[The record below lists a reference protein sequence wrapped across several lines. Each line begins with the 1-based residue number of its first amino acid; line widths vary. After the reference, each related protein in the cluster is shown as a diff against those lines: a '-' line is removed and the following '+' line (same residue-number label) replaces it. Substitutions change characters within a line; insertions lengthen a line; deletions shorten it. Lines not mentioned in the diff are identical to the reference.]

1 MRRRRVVLV
10 GAGHAHL
17 HLLRR
22 SDVFARRGIELV
34 LISPDGFWYS
44 GLATGVLSG
53 QYGKELDFIDPEGLL
68 QVCDGRYVR
77 DRMTGL
83 DRNRRA
89 VLLENGDSELFDILS
104 IDVGSAPPSISGE
117 AAGILNVKPI
127 TNLIWL
133 RSSIEERLRSALTCE
148 VAIAGSGV
156 TAFELAAN
164 IAGLGER
171 RGGKITVSIY
181 GRGPLALKELP
192 SRARNLVLDR
202 LAQRGV
208 TFHSMAE
215 VVGAEGHQLLFADG
229 SRRRFTF
236 ALNASGLVPA
246 QIVGSLGL
254 CVSDSGGLITDAYL
268 NCADRIFA
276 AGDCIAFRGT
286 SLPCVGVYAVRQ
298 APVLLANILATL
310 EGTAL
315 RAFRP
320 QSHYL
325 SIMNLG
331 DGTGLAVRGRFWSH
345 GRIVMLVKDII
356 DRRFV
361 GH

>member
-1 MRRRRVVLV
+1 MSRKRVVLV

-22 SDVFARRGIELV
+22 SDAFARRGIELV

-44 GLATGVLSG
+44 GLATGVLGG
-53 QYGKELDFIDPEGLL
+53 QYGAELDFIDPAGLL
-68 QVCDGRYVR
+68 QACGGRHVR

-83 DRNRRA
+83 DRNRRS

-104 IDVGSAPPSISGE
+104 IDVGSAAPPIAGD
-117 AAGILNVKPI
+117 ADGILDVKPV

-133 RSSIEERLRSALTCE
+133 RNAIEERLGSSQLCE
-148 VAIAGSGV
+148 IAIVGSGV

-171 RGGKITVSIY
+171 RGRKISVSIY
-181 GRGPLALKELP
+181 GRGPIALTELP
-192 SRARNLVLDR
+192 LGARNLIVDR
-202 LAQRGV
+202 LARRGV
-208 TFHSMAE
+208 TFHSAAE
-215 VVGAEGHQLLFADG
+215 VVGAENDHLLFADG
-229 SRRRFTF
+229 ERRLFTF
-236 ALNASGLVPA
+236 AVNASGLVPIS
-246 QIVGSLGL
+246 IVGSLGL
-254 CVSDSGGLITDAYL
+254 RLNDRGGLVTDAYL
-268 NCADRIFA
+268 KCADGIFA
-276 AGDCIAFRGT
+276 AGDCIAFCGT

-298 APVLLANILATL
+298 APVLLANILATV

-315 RAFRP
+315 RVFRP
-320 QSHYL
+320 QRHYL

-331 DGTGLAVRGRFWSH
+331 DGTGLAVRGRFWTH
-345 GRIVMLVKDII
+345 GRTAMRVKDII

>member
-1 MRRRRVVLV
+1 MRPKRVVLV

-22 SDVFARRGIELV
+22 SDVFARRGIELI

-44 GLATGVLSG
+44 GLATGVLGG
-53 QYGKELDFIDPEGLL
+53 QYGTDLDFIDPEGLL

-83 DRNRRA
+83 DRNRRS

-104 IDVGSAPPSISGE
+104 IDVGSAPPSIAGN
-117 AAGILNVKPI
+117 ADGILDVKPI
-127 TNLIWL
+127 TNLILL
-133 RSSIEERLRSALTCE
+133 RNAIEEQLRSAQLCE
-148 VAIAGSGV
+148 VAIVGSGV

-164 IAGLGER
+164 IAGLGKR
-171 RGGKITVSIY
+171 RAGKVTVSIY
-181 GRGPLALKELP
+181 GRGPLALTELP
-192 SRARNLVLDR
+192 SGARNLVLNR

-208 TFHSMAE
+208 IVHSMAE
-215 VVGAEGHQLLFADG
+215 VVGAEDHVLLFADG

-236 ALNASGLVPA
+236 AINASGLMPEP
-246 QIVGSLGL
+246 IVGSLGL
-254 CVSDSGGLITDAYL
+254 CVNDKGGLITDAYL
-268 NCADRIFA
+268 KCADGIFA

-286 SLPCVGVYAVRQ
+286 ALPCVGVYAVRQ

-320 QSHYL
+320 QTHYL

-331 DGTGLAVRGRFWSH
+331 DGTGLAVRGRFWTH
-345 GRIVMLVKDII
+345 GRIAMLVKDII

-361 GH
+361 RH